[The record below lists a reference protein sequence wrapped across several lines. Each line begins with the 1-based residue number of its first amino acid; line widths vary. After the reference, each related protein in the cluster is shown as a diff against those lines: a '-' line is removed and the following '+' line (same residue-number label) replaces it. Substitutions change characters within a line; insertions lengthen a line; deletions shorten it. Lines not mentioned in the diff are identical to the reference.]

1 MGILDNLRHRQASL
15 EHGAAP
21 GNTAGLSGDDSKNK
35 EVMADVELSASDS
48 DNLSLEARNEKEVQ
62 QHPDEVTAG
71 AQRGIQ
77 KAEAA
82 ALVWSKKTIFAVYAW

>member
-21 GNTAGLSGDDSKNK
+21 GNTAGLSGDDFKNN
-35 EVMADVELSASDS
+35 EFVGDVEASASDS
-48 DNLSLEARNEKEVQ
+48 DNLSIEARNEKEVQ
-62 QHPDEVTAG
+62 QHPDQVTAG

-82 ALVWSKKTIFAVYAW
+82 ALVWSKNTIFAIYAW